1 MSIVKRKSKKEAAE
15 NEQPVMLAVMDSPLA
30 GQRIVGARRK
40 FTSEVAVFYGL
51 AKGRWKE
58 GKGICPGGKGNE

>member
-15 NEQPVMLAVMDSPLA
+15 NEQPVTLAVMDFPLA

-40 FTSEVAVFYGL
+40 FTSEAAVSYEL

-58 GKGICPGGKGNE
+58 GKGICPGGKRNE